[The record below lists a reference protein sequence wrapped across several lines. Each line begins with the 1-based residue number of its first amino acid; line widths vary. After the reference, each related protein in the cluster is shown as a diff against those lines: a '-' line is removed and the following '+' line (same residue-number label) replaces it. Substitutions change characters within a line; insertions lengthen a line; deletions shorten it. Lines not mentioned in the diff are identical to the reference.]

1 MQEIKLPLCAGDTIV
16 YIDEA
21 KGSIRKCLEKKKEK
35 RKCLEI
41 ILEMSK
47 CTGYTMNIPNS
58 VVFLQTS
65 MEHTGTKMKYYNAT
79 YDHLKKDLA
88 VTRRAQNYTLETV
101 LC

>member
-16 YIDEA
+16 YIDKA
-21 KGSIRKCLEKKKEK
+21 KGSI

-65 MEHTGTKMKYYNAT
+65 MEHTGTKMKYYNNT
-79 YDHLKKDLA
+79 YDHFKKDLA
-88 VTRRAQNYTLETV
+88 VTRRHKTIPLK
-101 LC
+101 LCSAEERNQ